1 MGISS
6 IKVPDVGE
14 GVAEVELVEWHVKVG
29 DVVREDDVL
38 AAVMTDK
45 ATVEIP
51 SLFDGKV
58 VELGADIGETLVVGA
73 TLLSIE
79 HEGEGSAAASDTDDA
94 AEPSAPSEESRA
106 EASEPAPPAP
116 EPKLASA
123 VAQAAAPV
131 SGAARAPRPEG
142 VAPLA
147 SPAVR
152 ARAQAAGIDLRQV
165 AGSGPARRITDSD
178 LDAVF
183 AAGPGAVAT
192 PRAGRARRD
201 GVEEIRVVGLRR
213 KISEAMSLANT
224 RIPHITVIEEID
236 VTAVEDLR
244 ATMNAGK
251 GDRPKLT
258 MLPFVSAALC
268 RAIDQHPE
276 MNAHFDDD
284 AGIIRRHSPVHI
296 GIATMTDKGLVV
308 PVMRHADSL
317 APFELAGEVLRL
329 AEAARTGKASRDEL
343 TGSTITITSLGPLGA
358 IATTPII
365 NHPEVAILGINKM
378 AVRPMWDGAQFVPR
392 KMMNISA
399 SFDHRVIDGWD
410 AAEFVQRIKTL
421 LENPALIFME
431 D

>member
-1 MGISS
+1 MGISI
-6 IKVPDVGE
+6 IKVPDIGE

-29 DVVREDDVL
+29 DLVKEDDVL

-51 SLFDGKV
+51 SLFDGRV

-73 TLLSIE
+73 TLLTIE
-79 HEGEGSAAASDTDDA
+79 HADEGNATAPDTDAAAASPVA
-94 AEPSAPSEESRA
+94 QKEPEEKLP
-106 EASEPAPPAP
+106 EPAPRAP
-116 EPKLASA
+116 EPKLPP
-123 VAQAAAPV
+123 AAPPV
-131 SGAARAPRPEG
+131 AGSARAPRAEG
-142 VAPLA
+142 AAPLA

-152 ARAQAAGIDLRQV
+152 ARARAAGIDLRRV
-165 AGSGPARRITDSD
+165 AGSGPAGRITDSD

-183 AAGPGAVAT
+183 AAGPAAVAA
-192 PRAGRARRD
+192 PKPGRSRREGAED
-201 GVEEIRVVGLRR
+201 IRVVGLRR
-213 KISEAMSLANT
+213 KISESMSLANA

-251 GDRPKLT
+251 GDKPKLT

-276 MNAHFDDD
+276 MNAHFYDDE
-284 AGIIRRHSPVHI
+284 GIIRRHSPVHI
-296 GIATMTDKGLVV
+296 GVATMTDKGLVV
-308 PVMRHADSL
+308 PVMRHAESL
-317 APFELAGEVLRL
+317 APFELATEILRL
-329 AEAARTGKASRDEL
+329 AEAARRGKATRDEL

-410 AAEFVQRIKTL
+410 AAEFVQHIKTL